1 MDLAMTR
8 KLRIIIFEYKNLRPP
23 YLSKKHSLRLHE
35 PEVWA
40 KVPEGG
46 PEPSNLNLQTK
57 TPILKRLYSSQ
68 LFLFTVS
75 VTFKMSNLS
84 YLIVLLDK
92 IQKLPEYEVNLDYYT
107 NDIDYNEDT
116 VHTGKQG
123 YEKIDA
129 VFGLSNSNYP
139 WWAIPFQLHTKLSV
153 TYWI

>member
-1 MDLAMTR
+1 M
-8 KLRIIIFEYKNLRPP
+8 E
-23 YLSKKHSLRLHE
+23 SLHE

-40 KVPEGG
+40 KVTEDDPEL
-46 PEPSNLNLQTK
+46 SYLNLQTK
-57 TPILKRLYSSQ
+57 TSILKRLYSSQ

-123 YEKIDA
+123 YEKVYLI
-129 VFGLSNSNYP
+129 N
-139 WWAIPFQLHTKLSV
+139 
-153 TYWI
+153 

>member
-1 MDLAMTR
+1 MTR
-8 KLRIIIFEYKNLRPP
+8 KLRKIIFEYKNLKPNVDHLICQKA
-23 YLSKKHSLRLHE
+23 LSPMESLHE

-40 KVPEGG
+40 KVTEDD

-57 TPILKRLYSSQ
+57 TSILKGLYSSQ

-92 IQKLPEYEVNLDYYT
+92 IKKLPEYEVNLDYYT

-123 YEKIDA
+123 YEKVYA
-129 VFGLSNSNYP
+129 V
-139 WWAIPFQLHTKLSV
+139 
-153 TYWI
+153 